1 MFCFEVL
8 VVIQWLLLTMSLFVV
23 SFLAYNILLILM
35 PISGPASFLPTM
47 ELFLSHWT
55 EVDVVVGAL
64 TPLKVGQANPNGGAP
79 VLKVRADLVTLK
91 TDLTAARSAVT
102 SESVNLA
109 VKRGMV
115 RDHMEAVLARYNQFA
130 SAVRG
135 RYAGRAFERALPGAP
150 SVGDSPETFLKAV
163 EKAEALWGMITTALG
178 ATPLTL
184 GAGTA
189 GDPHYAVAQFT
200 AELAVLRTAAQ
211 DIHKSE
217 QKLTTLIEVRNDL
230 QQVIAPLLRDY
241 RQAVAGRFPE
251 GHALVESLPRYSPEP
266 GNKPAKAVLTSAM
279 WNEAA
284 AVADV
289 AFTPST
295 STDVVRHELRICAG
309 PVFDEDLET
318 IDAVLAVGQ
327 PPEFHTGSLLGTPG
341 AIISLK
347 IYAVTADG
355 RESDSQALS
364 VQRPSG

>member
-1 MFCFEVL
+1 
-8 VVIQWLLLTMSLFVV
+8 
-23 SFLAYNILLILM
+23 M
-35 PISGPASFLPTM
+35 PISGPASFLPTI
-47 ELFLSHWT
+47 ELFLTHWAD
-55 EVDVVVGAL
+55 VDVVVGAL

-91 TDLTAARSAVT
+91 TDLTAARAAVT
-102 SESVNLA
+102 GETVNLS
-109 VKRGMV
+109 VKRGLV
-115 RDHMEAVLARYNQFA
+115 RDLMEAVLGRYNQFA
-130 SAVRG
+130 AVVRS
-135 RYAGRAFERALPGAP
+135 RYAEKAYARALPGAP
-150 SVGDSPETFLKAV
+150 SVGDSPETFLKTV
-163 EKAEALWGMITTALG
+163 EKAEALWGMINTALG

-184 GAGTA
+184 GAGTVP
-189 GDPHYAVAQFT
+189 DPYYLVAQFT
-200 AELAVLRTAAQ
+200 ADLAALRTVAQ

-266 GNKPAKAVLTSAM
+266 GNKPAKALLNSAM
-279 WNEAA
+279 WNETA

-309 PVFDEDLET
+309 PVYDEDLET

-327 PPEFHTGSLLGTPG
+327 PPEFHTSSLLATPG
-341 AIISLK
+341 AIISIR

-355 RESDSQALS
+355 RESESLALS
-364 VQRPSG
+364 VQRPAG